1 MPAME
6 SLKHTSKRLALS
18 YVVDWIVIIGIAA
31 VGAGFWKK
39 TPNHRPFS
47 PVDPDISFPYVEH
60 EKISTGLLVTI
71 ALIIP
76 AIITAFV
83 TLVFTPGFEVSR
95 GMPKSRIWRMKL
107 WEWNTAWMG
116 LALGLATTFFF
127 TEGLKNVIGRPRPDL
142 LSRCNLDPATVQQYA
157 LGGEGSQ
164 LPLWNLLISSTAC
177 RQPSASKLNDGFA
190 SFPSGHSSFSWA
202 GMFYLALFLC
212 SKFSITIPYLLP
224 YTYTSSTQDLKEHA
238 QGLID
243 RHSDNSKTDD
253 FASTKSASVPPR
265 EQAAAPPTYLF
276 ILPLI
281 CISIPA
287 YVASTRFSDFRH
299 HGFDIIFGSLMGTIL
314 SYISFRMYHL
324 PIRRGAGWSW
334 GPRSVSRAWGKSMGT
349 QGYIDGDGTSI
360 KKRDLEAGNGPS
372 ISALASSSEP

>member
-1 MPAME
+1 MK
-6 SLKHTSKRLALS
+6 SLTHTSKRLALS

-31 VGAGFWKK
+31 VGAGFWKQ

-76 AIITAFV
+76 AFV
-83 TLVFTPGFEVSR
+83 TAVVSLVFTPGPGLSQ
-95 GMPKSRIWRMKL
+95 GTPTSRIWRMKL

-127 TEGLKNVIGRPRPDL
+127 TEGLKNLIGRPRPDL
-142 LSRCNLDPATVQQYA
+142 LSRCNLDPANVQQYA

-177 RQPSASKLNDGFA
+177 RQPSVSKLNDGFA

-202 GMFYLALFLC
+202 GMFYLTLFLC
-212 SKFSITIPYLLP
+212 SKFSVTIPYLLP
-224 YTYTSSTQDLKEHA
+224 HMYTSSTRDLKGDDHDPVDGA
-238 QGLID
+238 
-243 RHSDNSKTDD
+243 SDTTKPED
-253 FASTKSASVPPR
+253 FASTQDASLPPR
-265 EQAAAPPTYLF
+265 KQAAAPPTYLF
-276 ILPLI
+276 ILPI
-281 CISIPA
+281 VCISIPT

-299 HGFDIIFGSLMGTIL
+299 HGFDVIFGALMGSII

-334 GPRSVSRAWGKSMGT
+334 GPRSASKAWGKSIGT
-349 QGYIDGDGTSI
+349 QGYTNENGLVT
-360 KKRDLEAGNGPS
+360 KRRDLEAGNGPS
-372 ISALASSSEP
+372 NSALASSSEP